1 MRELNKNKNK
11 HKNYDRNHC
20 EVWEENKIKQNRIWM
35 RIELKVVREKK
46 KMEEIHS
53 YTQDNN
59 ICSTVY
65 QRKGLINFD

>member
-1 MRELNKNKNK
+1 
-11 HKNYDRNHC
+11 
-20 EVWEENKIKQNRIWM
+20 M